1 MVLQDKFIISD
12 HARTRMFQRNVSTD
26 ELIEVVNN
34 STIIEEYPED
44 KPCPLVLLLD
54 LVNN

>member
-1 MVLQDKFIISD
+1 
-12 HARTRMFQRNVSTD
+12 MFQRNVSTD